1 MQLFKTKF
9 MLALALLA
17 SCSFL
22 PARAGAGGGG
32 GTPTNTTQMR
42 SWLFTSQ
49 RIDFSSGTAV
59 ASTQIAAGQPNATD
73 KRVAASVFNGA
84 NQLLFYVTS
93 DGGRSIYSAN
103 NVLLGALNGV
113 NPPDKAY
120 DESGWFPAPLQTAIV
135 PVPGLCQRYY
145 IIYPLISNY
154 SAAVGYAEMDCS
166 GTTPV
171 LVSNTR
177 YTDPATASNGQPTAF
192 RFYPGGVGIAVSRLR
207 ADGTRYLYSTAGG
220 IVRRVTLLNGGGFGN
235 GITVPNTA
243 GAGGLGG
250 RGEVEL
256 SPDSNTLAYV
266 GSVGGIDNVCTLDL
280 SSSGGPL
287 PISNS
292 GNASGLEFSADS
304 KRLFVVGGPGG
315 AGVYNVITRAKTP
328 ITGTY
333 GSNAQIE
340 LAFDGNMYSVGTNGV
355 LMTVNP
361 TTLAVSTPALPTI
374 DQVFSN
380 PVSGYFLPDQID
392 GEDYSLNVSSDPPS
406 VSLLVIDG
414 QNINASTTPAVY
426 GCNPLMLNGR
436 LSYNLTN
443 LTVTVTKT
451 DANDVPLGNYQ
462 RTVSYAALP
471 ASLAAFDGGYLTQV
485 ANVGYYRIVVAGRN
499 TCGATAQATG
509 RVWLSTLTP
518 TSVSFGFNG
527 CSGSAVPATGTSV
540 GSPTSLGAYG
550 GGGIDI
556 SNTTGD
562 YDSYQVQFA
571 SYAAGAY
578 TNLGALTSIV
588 KPGVLT
594 TIALSYLA
602 GQVGLAPNYFQI
614 GQPGY
619 NQVFRLTL
627 TVSNQCGTSP
637 ALSGH
642 FRVDNISCR
651 PAGGGGVVVAMATP
665 PEVRAYPNPLPG
677 GATGHLAFALPAAQR
692 VSLVLVDGLTGQ
704 PRQTLLREAWLEA
717 GAQDVPFDLTGL
729 PAGLYGYRLNTA
741 AGTVAGRISKP
752 E

>member
-1 MQLFKTKF
+1 MRLFKTKF
-9 MLALALLA
+9 VLSLALLA

-22 PARAGAGGGG
+22 PARAGGGG
-32 GTPTNTTQMR
+32 GTATNTTQMR

-84 NQLLFYVTS
+84 NQLLFYVAS
-93 DGGRSIYSAN
+93 DCSRSIYSGS
-103 NVLLGALNGV
+103 NVLMGSLNAMT
-113 NPPDKAY
+113 PPDKSF
-120 DESGWFPAPLQTAIV
+120 DESSLFPASFQTAIV

-145 IIYPLISNY
+145 IIYPLVSNY
-154 SAAVGYAEMDCS
+154 SAAVGYAEVDCS
-166 GTTPV
+166 GATPV

-177 YTDPATASNGQPTAF
+177 YTDPATTSNGQPTTF
-192 RFYPGGVGIAVSRLR
+192 RYYPNAVGIAISRLQP
-207 ADGTRYLYSTAGG
+207 DGTRFLYSTGG
-220 IVRRVTLLNGGGFGN
+220 GPVRRVTLLNGGGFG
-235 GITVPNTA
+235 
-243 GAGGLGG
+243 GGTTMSTPSTSGGMGG

-256 SPDSNTLAYV
+256 SPDGYTLAFVV
-266 GSVGGIDNVCTLDL
+266 GSGNSYACILDVRTI
-280 SSSGGPL
+280 GNPVV
-287 PISNS
+287 PMPNS
-292 GNASGLEFSADS
+292 GNATGLEFSADS
-304 KRLFVVGGPGG
+304 KRLFTVTGG
-315 AGVYNVITRAKTP
+315 AMSVYNLATGGRTAIA
-328 ITGTY
+328 GTY
-333 GSNAQIE
+333 GTNAQIE
-340 LAFDGNMYSVGTNGV
+340 MAFDGNMYSVGTAGA
-355 LMTVNP
+355 LLAINP
-361 TTLAVSTPALPTI
+361 TTLAVSTPALPAT
-374 DQVFSN
+374 DQISCTLAG
-380 PVSGYFLPDQID
+380 GYYLPDQID

-414 QNINASTTPAVY
+414 LNINANTTPAIY
-426 GCNPLMLNGR
+426 GCNPLVLSGR
-436 LSYNLTN
+436 TSYNLTN
-443 LTVTVTKT
+443 LTVSVTRT

-471 ASLAAFDGGYLTQV
+471 VSLAAFDGGYLTRV

-527 CSGSAVPATGTSV
+527 CSGSAVPATSTST
-540 GSPTSLGAYG
+540 GAPASLGAYG

-588 KPGVLT
+588 KPGILN
-594 TIALSYLA
+594 TIALSFLA

-642 FRVDNISCR
+642 FRTDNVTCR
-651 PAGGGGVVVAMATP
+651 PVGGGGVVVAMAAP

-692 VSLVLVDGLTGQ
+692 VSLVLVDALTGQ